1 LEAKVIT
8 DQCEVAKVRS
18 FTMFH
23 DAVSASFENVLV
35 SQGDYRLDDRALT
48 WRTVE
53 EWSKKL
59 VETQGDVAR
68 LNGGWEYL
76 WGKNEV
82 HTQKVFLIRVGSAVF
97 GSVEVAN
104 AYRPNGK
111 GWRNGIITF
120 RQFQFLH
127 RDAYAEYEKSELP
140 AMIASIKTPKGLE
153 DPQVEPALVLND
165 GLDLV

>member
-1 LEAKVIT
+1 
-8 DQCEVAKVRS
+8 
-18 FTMFH
+18 MFH
-23 DAVSASFENVLV
+23 DALSASFENVLV
-35 SQGDYRLDDRALT
+35 SHGDYRLDDRALT
-48 WRTVE
+48 WTTVE

-97 GSVEVAN
+97 GYVEVAN
-104 AYRPNGK
+104 ARRPDGK
-111 GWRNGIITF
+111 GWPNGTISLKDLK
-120 RQFQFLH
+120 FLH
-127 RDAYAEYEKSELP
+127 RDVYDKFEQSELP
-140 AMIASIKTPKGLE
+140 ALLALLKAPKGLE
-153 DPQVEPALVLND
+153 DSKIEPALVLND